1 MYLKNKK
8 VRLIWFIVLLFII
21 WTFFAFNT
29 ENADYASYANWYRI
43 TSISGLQN
51 RFEIGF
57 SFSMLLATKMG
68 FTFTQFLMLYS
79 AIGLC
84 LVGNFIIKNCD
95 FPCVALLLYFIYP
108 FFYDVVQIRN
118 FMAMAIVLFGT
129 RFLKK
134 FDMKNVILFISIVLL
149 AMSFHITAVFSFS
162 SMLAYFKNYKTVLRL
177 TVILAVCM
185 CGAFIMLP
193 NSLLNLIL
201 NFGAETYV
209 ESGSTIKKVIGYC
222 AFSLIASL
230 FAYRISKSRNTTLLR
245 LVPIML
251 LTCVPIAITSQA
263 YRMFRNLSVL
273 LYVVFLNDGI
283 RIEKRKLFLHKEKI
297 IYIMFAILYS
307 IFFFIRQLSPFAPM
321 YSEVTEAILKNNIF
335 WN

>member
-1 MYLKNKK
+1 MHLKNKK
-8 VRLIWFIVLLFII
+8 VHLIWFIVLLFII
-21 WTFFAFNT
+21 WTLFAFNT

-57 SFSMLLATKMG
+57 SLSMLIATKMG
-68 FTFTQFLMLYS
+68 FTFTQFLMVFS

-84 LVGNFIIKNCD
+84 LIGCFIIENCD
-95 FPCVALLLYFIYP
+95 FPCAALLLYFIYP

-129 RFLKK
+129 KFLKE
-134 FDMKNVILFISIVLL
+134 FNRKNVILFTGTVLL

-162 SMLAYFKNYKTVLRL
+162 YMLAYFKNYKTVLRL
-177 TVILAVCM
+177 TVILAICM
-185 CGAFIMLP
+185 FGVFIILP

-209 ESGSTIKKVIGYC
+209 ESGSTIKKVIGYG

-230 FAYRISKSRNTTLLR
+230 CAYRISKNRNTTLLK

-251 LTCVPIAITSQA
+251 LTCVLIAITSQA
-263 YRMFRNLSVL
+263 YRMFRNLSVI
-273 LYVVFLNDGI
+273 LYVVFLNDGV
-283 RIEKRKLFLHKEKI
+283 RIDKRKLFLNKEKT
-297 IYIMFAILYS
+297 IYTTFAIAYS
-307 IFFFIRQLSPFAPM
+307 VFFFIRQLSPFAPM
-321 YSEVTEAILKNNIF
+321 YNEVTEAILKSNIF